1 MAKVYFFLS
10 AYFGLKEGSFFL
22 IFWLMMKVS
31 EAKRIVIIQQNRGED
46 TIYRDLRDSSLT
58 MAVAQNEEMILKR
71 H

>member
-1 MAKVYFFLS
+1 
-10 AYFGLKEGSFFL
+10 
-22 IFWLMMKVS
+22 MMKVS

-46 TIYRDLRDSSLT
+46 TVYRDLRDSSLT